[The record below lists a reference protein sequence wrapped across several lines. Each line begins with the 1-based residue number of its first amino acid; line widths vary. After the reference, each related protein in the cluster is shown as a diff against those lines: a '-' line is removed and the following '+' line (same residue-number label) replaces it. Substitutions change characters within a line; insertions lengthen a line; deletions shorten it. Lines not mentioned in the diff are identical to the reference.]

1 MKFSYLL
8 RLIFKGRIGI
18 GGNSSRIGRCLNQEA
33 IREPKNHTQKEKRKQ
48 RQKKKKKKKKRDG
61 FSHNPKIIDF
71 SSSNSLPNP
80 HTFNSSQLIQQ
91 LPKCVRGSSGVQLPN
106 GLLPKGMKGYDLNSS
121 TGEFSA
127 YFNETCSFSVQGSYE
142 LKFSSTVTGYISKDT
157 LSGLD
162 GISVK
167 FFLLTLNIV
176 GIIRNGDNLVISAGV
191 ESAPFPIDNF

>member
-1 MKFSYLL
+1 MDSATTQRSLISLVATLCLILIHSTPANSYNNSPNAYEVL
-8 RLIFKGRIGI
+8 REYNF
-18 GGNSSRIGRCLNQEA
+18 
-33 IREPKNHTQKEKRKQ
+33 PM
-48 RQKKKKKKKKRDG
+48 
-61 FSHNPKIIDF
+61 
-71 SSSNSLPNP
+71 
-80 HTFNSSQLIQQ
+80 
-91 LPKCVRGSSGVQLPN
+91 

-176 GIIRNGDNLVISAGV
+176 GIIRNGDNLVISAGF
-191 ESAPFPIDNF
+191 ESAPFPIDNFEESPQCGCGFQCSLSE